1 MTIFAKMTTASGDMV
16 DPTPVALGGGFSSGL
31 IMPPGNYQYDTANKW
46 ALPEGLLHIVDLGAN
61 NAGSSGGYRIVA
73 ANPAEPYALLKAIGR
88 LTVYGNDDEGLALA
102 PGSAAQPNTAL
113 WQMRSRKLAM
123 RCGPTNALAKYIGGL
138 VGVQMRVVRLLTDGP
153 QGYDDGHVAAEVWIG
168 GKWRFVDLTTDV
180 YFKKNGDH
188 VSLAEYIETRF
199 DETVDLGP
207 SEYDTDEAGGN
218 GQFHPGVW
226 ADMFMRTPEQRA
238 AWRDRVFKIPGIDH
252 SDGKIYWYLPPG
264 TEHLQSWVLG
274 LSPVYRVVSKPTW
287 DAMFYP

>member
-1 MTIFAKMTTASGDMV
+1 MMFAKMTTAAADMV
-16 DPTPVALGGGFSSGL
+16 DAQAVASGVSFLPGL
-31 IMPPGNYQYDTANKW
+31 IMPPGSYQYDATNKW
-46 ALPEGLLHIVDLGAN
+46 ALPEGLFHIIDLGPN
-61 NAGSSGGYRIVA
+61 GAGSNAGYRIVA
-73 ANPAEPYALLKAIGR
+73 ANPAEPYALLKAIAR

-123 RCGPTNALAKYIGGL
+123 RCGPTNDLAKYIAGL
-138 VGVQMRVVRLLTDGP
+138 QGVQMRIVRVLTDAP
-153 QGYDDGHVAAEVWIG
+153 QGYDDGHVAAEVRIG

-180 YFKKNGDH
+180 YFRNAGEH
-188 VSLAEYIETRF
+188 VSLAEYIETGF
-199 DETVDLGP
+199 DETVELGP

-218 GQFHPGVW
+218 GQYHPGVW

-264 TEHLQSWVLG
+264 AEHLGSWVLG
-274 LSPVYRVVSKPTW
+274 LSPAYRVVSKSTW
-287 DAMFYP
+287 EAMFYP